1 MSHRRIAAALVFA
14 LVSAGCESTSV
25 ASPEPE
31 LAVRANFINGPGE
44 LPYVLRFES
53 RVIAGWVDLRRNT
66 AVIIGAPLNPAES
79 RICGGTVRNQFM
91 PMQLVG
97 DFEGVIKQILQSQDA
112 NVFVYDEIAPSLED
126 ALCGSEPAG
135 VGQGFYMR
143 TDNDLLGTGGN
154 RANGFSEHVHAT
166 VDLTGGG
173 TGTVTGTLHG
183 VGLKGSLFFV
193 KTSVIFNTA
202 GNQND

>member
-1 MSHRRIAAALVFA
+1 
-14 LVSAGCESTSV
+14 
-25 ASPEPE
+25 
-31 LAVRANFINGPGE
+31 
-44 LPYVLRFES
+44 
-53 RVIAGWVDLRRNT
+53 
-66 AVIIGAPLNPAES
+66 
-79 RICGGTVRNQFM
+79 
-91 PMQLVG
+91 
-97 DFEGVIKQILQSQDA
+97 
-112 NVFVYDEIAPSLED
+112 
-126 ALCGSEPAG
+126 
-135 VGQGFYMR
+135 MR